1 MSLFVLVFF
10 YSQAASK
17 AGFVLSPA
25 AGKKGDFQALK
36 LGQIDITVRATGG
49 VNLLTSLKVFLSAV
63 LSDSKRST
71 SLMRLTTNFSPQFQ
85 FVI

>member
-49 VNLLTSLKVFLSAV
+49 VNLLTSLKVFFISYDHRLLSTISV
-63 LSDSKRST
+63 RYPG
-71 SLMRLTTNFSPQFQ
+71 SL
-85 FVI
+85 

>member
-36 LGQIDITVRATGG
+36 LGQIDITVRVTG
-49 VNLLTSLKVFLSAV
+49 V
-63 LSDSKRST
+63 
-71 SLMRLTTNFSPQFQ
+71 
-85 FVI
+85 

>member
-1 MSLFVLVFF
+1 MRFRVCVIICACLF

-49 VNLLTSLKVFLSAV
+49 VNLLTSLKVFFISY
-63 LSDSKRST
+63 
-71 SLMRLTTNFSPQFQ
+71 
-85 FVI
+85 FV